1 MKRYLYN
8 KPFQLESGEILPAIE
23 IAYHTV
29 GNLAPD
35 GSNVVWVCH
44 ALTAN
49 SEVTEWWRGM
59 IGQDC
64 TINPEQHFIICA
76 NVLGGCYGT
85 TGPLSQDANT
95 GQVYY
100 ADFPLI
106 TTRDMARVHDLLR
119 QYLGIERIA
128 LGIGGSLGG
137 QQLLEW
143 ALEQPTLFEN
153 LVLIAT
159 NARHSAWG
167 IAFNEAQRM
176 AIQADITWGRRS
188 TQAGIEGLRAARAIA
203 LLSYRNYNAYNHTQ
217 TDQNLNKTDRFA
229 ASSYQR
235 YQGEKLIRRF
245 NAYTYWILSK
255 AMDAHNVARD
265 RAESVEQALAAIKAR
280 TLVVGITSDVL
291 FPPIEQKLLA
301 ACIPHAEYREIDSAY
316 GHDGFLI
323 ETEALSH
330 LIEAWLGI
338 GVQKHVA

>member
-1 MKRYLYN
+1 MKRYLHN
-8 KPFQLESGEILPAIE
+8 QPFQLECGEILPAIE

-35 GSNVVWVCH
+35 GRNVVWVCH

-49 SEVTEWWRGM
+49 SDVTDWWQGL
-59 IGQDC
+59 IGDGC
-64 TINPEQHFIICA
+64 AINPEEHFIVCA

-85 TGPLSQDANT
+85 TGPLSADAAT
-95 GQVYY
+95 GEVYY
-100 ADFPLI
+100 GNFPFI

-119 QYLGIERIA
+119 QHLGIERIA

-143 ALEQPTLFEN
+143 ALEQASLFDR
-153 LVLIAT
+153 LVLITT

-188 TQAGIEGLRAARAIA
+188 TQAGIEGLRAARAMA
-203 LLSYRNYNAYNHTQ
+203 LLSYRNYNAYEATQ
-217 TDQNLNKTDRFA
+217 TDQDMSKTDRFA

-245 NAYTYWILSK
+245 NAYTYWTLSK
-255 AMDAHNVARD
+255 AMDAHNVARG
-265 RAESVEQALAAIKAR
+265 RTETLEAALATISAQ
-280 TLVVGITSDVL
+280 TLVIGISSDVL
-291 FPPIEQKLLA
+291 FPVSEQRFLA
-301 ACIPHAEYREIDSAY
+301 QHIPQAEYCEIDSVY
-316 GHDGFLI
+316 GHDGFLV
-323 ETEALSH
+323 EVEALGEVVKS
-330 LIEAWLGI
+330 LVVSSKWL
-338 GVQKHVA
+338 VA